1 MKLQQLRFF
10 CAVVESRSVTAASER
25 LHISQPALSAGL
37 KALQDDLGSPLFDR
51 SGGKQRIVPTQQA
64 LLFYE
69 HAKDI
74 LDRCD
79 VARASIAEGG
89 QSPAAMRI
97 GVLRTLA
104 SDDVATVLGYL
115 MRSPSPVWKAREGT
129 NAEVGKWLAQGRI
142 DIAWT
147 SIERP
152 SETAQILWQEP
163 FDVLVARHHRLAQR
177 ETICITDLVN
187 ENIILRTSCELRSG
201 KLQSAGIKLR
211 VVARASRD
219 DLALKLVEQGT
230 GVAIAPRSFAGGD
243 IVAVPFAD
251 VDLSRSIGLRWRPG
265 LSDSHVV
272 SVREAISACGSE
284 PDPKRQ
290 SATSNGSRHLV
301 VSRRNA

>member
-10 CAVVESRSVTAASER
+10 CAVIESRSVIAASKR

-51 SGGKQRIVPTQQA
+51 SGGKQRISPTPQA
-64 LLFYE
+64 LRFYE

-74 LDRCD
+74 LARCD
-79 VARASIAEGG
+79 VARASMVEGG
-89 QSPAAMRI
+89 QSPATIRI

-104 SDDVATVLGYL
+104 SGHVAAVLDHL
-115 MRSPSPVWKAREGT
+115 MRSPSPIWKVREGT
-129 NAEVGKWLAQGRI
+129 NAEVGRWLAQGRI

-147 SIERP
+147 SIERA
-152 SETAQILWQEP
+152 SETARILWQES

-177 ETICITDLVN
+177 EAVGITDLVD

-211 VVARASRD
+211 VVARADRD
-219 DLALKLVEQGT
+219 ELALKLVEQGT
-230 GVAIAPRSFAGGD
+230 GIAIAPRSFAGGD

-265 LSDSHVV
+265 LPDTHVV
-272 SVREAISACGSE
+272 SVRDAISACGSE
-284 PDPKRQ
+284 
-290 SATSNGSRHLV
+290 L
-301 VSRRNA
+301 